1 VPALANSFAAGTSC
15 LTMVAV
21 PVPAKAL
28 VKAKALTKVRVL
40 VPLTAN
46 FRPIRRR
53 NTIDEDAATERI
65 RPRALPWI
73 MTTAALELKE
83 RGIPTIRE
91 ELSVAVAVAK
101 RRKAMLR
108 TTASA
113 PVVLTARALMKARPW
128 LTVTVPVMLKE
139 NSRVGVNARSKV
151 NVLVEIAEN
160 VRRAEP
166 TREKV
171 KAEAALNERL
181 TPTTRKDVSAVDAN
195 IVKVR
200 RIALTGVTTRV
211 PLAANSF
218 VPRPMLFLI
227 ITEPLELS
235 ERIKPI
241 ARFTMRVPLEVKARF
256 TPTVCS
262 ELAAVALVNSRALS
276 RPRIVVGVKP
286 PVEAADRIRPM
297 VR

>member
-1 VPALANSFAAGTSC
+1 

-65 RPRALPWI
+65 RPKALPWI

-83 RGIPTIRE
+83 RGIPIIRE
-91 ELSVAVAVAK
+91 ELSVAVAVAN
-101 RRKAMLR
+101 RLTAVLR
-108 TTASA
+108 TTANA
-113 PVVLTARALMKARPW
+113 PVVLTARVLRKVRAW
-128 LTVTVPVMLKE
+128 LRVAVPVILKE

-151 NVLVEIAEN
+151 NVLVEITEN
-160 VRRAEP
+160 VWATEP

-171 KAEAALNERL
+171 KAEVALNARL

-218 VPRPMLFLI
+218 VPRPVLFLI
-227 ITEPLELS
+227 VTEPVELS

-256 TPTVCS
+256 TPTVRS
-262 ELAAVALVNSRALS
+262 ELAAAALENSRALS
-276 RPRIVVGVKP
+276 RPRIAVSVKP
-286 PVEAADRIRPM
+286 PVEVADRIRPM